1 MRSNNV
7 FNVILFSSLVAGVA
21 ACAGPLDDSAIDE
34 GTGGAD
40 GDAIEAGGSGEGLR
54 AGFQK
59 VAIDGDLVIADGPTS
74 KLDPPSAEF
83 DACDPGGGGGGAGPG
98 GLLVSVNDTTDLTFQ
113 ATTVGGNDDFKT
125 FCGDSNTETAAPD
138 VVYRL
143 EVSDNCILGV
153 TVTDSSSFNPA
164 LEIRRTSCATEVGG
178 DSCANRA
185 TNVEEMRFEAAPGS
199 TYWAIIDGSTLDD
212 AGDFLIHIT
221 CEPPTCGDRI
231 VSGVEECD
239 DGNAVSGDGC
249 DACTV
254 EAADASNTCADLGAT
269 PISIALDDVVSYPG
283 AGGTFSNG
291 FAGTTNDYIGSCG
304 WEEGGLDQV
313 FDIVPAASGI
323 LTVNVGYDGTGT
335 TPYCQA
341 PDYDSPGCVDHTL
354 FVREGSSSQDCDND
368 ALEIACQQSN
378 ADDLTNVLSFPV
390 TAGNHYYVFVDGYD
404 GEWYS
409 TGQYNLGL
417 ALTAQ

>member
-212 AGDFLIHIT
+212 AGDVTEALAGQT
-221 CEPPTCGDRI
+221 RRALGTRQPPQTESEHDDRGDDAEAR
-231 VSGVEECD
+231 SGERRRPEERHRDGVLDGRRARHRRHREGRGAKRDSGRRQAVRDIGGAEQALRHRHDHEEGDEEADATVGD
-239 DGNAVSGDGC
+239 DRPGQHDGQHCSLGTHLFGHELGDG
-249 DACTV
+249 
-254 EAADASNTCADLGAT
+254 ADRPAVVHQLAENGAEQEEREELG
-269 PISIALDDVVSYPG
+269 DEPG
-283 AGGTFSNG
+283 RRPH
-291 FAGTTNDYIGSCG
+291 
-304 WEEGGLDQV
+304 EGLR
-313 FDIVPAASGI
+313 P
-323 LTVNVGYDGTGT
+323 
-335 TPYCQA
+335 
-341 PDYDSPGCVDHTL
+341 
-354 FVREGSSSQDCDND
+354 VRE
-368 ALEIACQQSN
+368 ER
-378 ADDLTNVLSFPV
+378 
-390 TAGNHYYVFVDGYD
+390 
-404 GEWYS
+404 
-409 TGQYNLGL
+409 L
-417 ALTAQ
+417 A